1 MTSRA
6 GVAKTGWQ
14 YSIQGAAMWLTNF
27 GKGVWWQLGALGAV
41 LLNVIQGGKKRPAS
55 GSRSGVDL
63 GSVLQALPEA
73 VFLLEGHGLVT
84 NCNQAAEKLAGQSRG
99 ELVGI
104 EMESWLRNRLEGE
117 EKFWSLLSR
126 GLRGEAVR
134 SGHLI
139 FHCTSGDTMR
149 LIVSASPVCDRAGQF
164 NGVLLTLQDVTEL
177 SALQRSCDANERQ
190 VAVGQMTAGLV
201 HDFNNVLNTIN
212 DAVAVLEVDHQR
224 SGHDQTVLGIIGN
237 AVHYGAE
244 TIRNTR
250 KYLTGSKEK
259 PSRVDVPKLLEEVL
273 EFTNPVLQTH
283 SGISVVRETQEC
295 GLVNASADELRRAFT
310 NLVLNA
316 LDAMPEGG
324 TLTVACAQAKGRI
337 LVSVRDTGV
346 GISPEAYT
354 RIFSAYYTTK
364 AKGTGLGLAG
374 ARRAIEA
381 QGGEIRFESAL
392 GEGTTFHVKLPVAG
406 EEQTQKPSAA

>member
-1 MTSRA
+1 
-6 GVAKTGWQ
+6 
-14 YSIQGAAMWLTNF
+14 MWLANF
-27 GKGVWWQLGALGAV
+27 GKAVWWHLGASGAV
-41 LLNVIQGGKKRPAS
+41 LLNVIQGGKKRRAGGP
-55 GSRSGVDL
+55 RSGVDL

-73 VFLLEGHGLVT
+73 VFLLEGQGLVT
-84 NCNQAAEKLAGQSRG
+84 NCNKAAENLSGQSRG
-99 ELVGI
+99 ELVGNGV
-104 EMESWLRNRLEGE
+104 ESWLRNRLEGKE
-117 EKFWSLLSR
+117 GEFRSLLSR
-126 GLRGEAVR
+126 ALRGEAVR

-139 FHCTSGDTMR
+139 FHCSSGDTMR
-149 LIVSASPVCDRAGQF
+149 LIASASPVCDHAGGF
-164 NGVLLTLQDVTEL
+164 YGALLTLQDVTEL

-201 HDFNNVLNTIN
+201 HDFNNVLTTIN

-224 SGHDQTVLGIIGN
+224 SGHDQTILGIIGN

-250 KYLTGSKEK
+250 KYLSGSKEK
-259 PSRVDVPKLLEEVL
+259 PSRVGVGKLLEEVL
-273 EFTNPVLQTH
+273 EFTNPVLQNH
-283 SGISVVRETQEC
+283 PGVSVVRESQDC

-310 NLVLNA
+310 NIVLNA

-324 TLTVACAQAKGRI
+324 TLTVACTQAKGRVV
-337 LVSVRDTGV
+337 VSVRDTGV
-346 GISPEAYT
+346 GIPPEAYKK
-354 RIFSAYYTTK
+354 IFSAYYTTK

-392 GEGTTFHVKLPVAG
+392 GEGTTFYVNLPLAA